1 MAETLTI
8 PHNLVNAVNRY
19 YSAHVLPIND
29 HKTREWELV
38 LLNKGLDVFLKFL
51 PNDFKASFY
60 SKLEKEIADYKDSF
74 KAYEKNY
81 DDPGK
86 MDAEV
91 AAFSHRIAKDDSLKI
106 FIGKD
111 AYLLYKDYAAKYK
124 DRQDYVFV
132 PYSRKYLFDISNG
145 NGYFKIVNI
154 IYDGAMKT
162 DNIDDFIVYFK
173 QKFREDEQLY
183 LNVKLRTLKML
194 LRKRIYRRLKSY
206 KSICI
211 IDSGTQGGLIFP
223 FMTVLD
229 DEGCNDTFMLFS
241 CFNWIY
247 PLLKQFVFTKDLFMF
262 YRVEH
267 VGAKLYA
274 KATKKS

>member
-1 MAETLTI
+1 MAQSITI

-19 YSAHVLPIND
+19 YREHVAPLKD
-29 HKTREWELV
+29 EKAREWELV
-38 LLNKGLDVFLKFL
+38 LLNKGLDIFLKFL
-51 PNDFKASFY
+51 TQDFKDRFY
-60 SKLEKEIADYKDSF
+60 AQLEKEIVAYKDSF
-74 KAYEKNY
+74 KAFEKNY
-81 DDPGK
+81 DDPEK
-86 MDAEV
+86 MQSEV
-91 AAFSHRIAKDDSLKI
+91 AAFSDRMASQDSLKI

-111 AYLLYKDYAAKYK
+111 AYLLYKDYASKYK
-124 DRQDYVFV
+124 HKQDYVFL

-145 NGYFKIVNI
+145 NGYFQIVNI

-173 QKFREDEQLY
+173 KKFREDEQLY

-194 LRKRIYRRLKSY
+194 LKRRIYRRLKDY

-247 PLLKQFVFTKDLFMF
+247 PLLKKFVFSKDLFMF
-262 YRVEH
+262 HRIEH
-267 VGAKLYA
+267 AGAKLYA
-274 KATKKS
+274 KTK